1 MTSDAPTGFRS
12 RTRDVVESFLR
23 TVVLLDDLAVMST
36 STSEPTGAAA
46 SAPLSVPDYPQS
58 PTPKDD
64 IRRRDPQ
71 GVRLDAD
78 AVIGG
83 FADIGSVCAV
93 LNPAPG
99 DEFRERTVKTARR
112 ADIVILDWKIH
123 ESVGDAALDVMR
135 DILLGDRQRLR
146 LMAFYTGEPNLREI
160 FNRIKDVATEFYEDD
175 ELLVIDDF
183 RISKG
188 PLHIVLLAKQG
199 TLNDLQPELRNQEVA
214 ESQLADRLAHD
225 FALMTGGL
233 IRNCAIAGITAIR
246 DNAHRILAKFEPSV
260 DPAYLGHRL
269 LLPHPPDTEDHL
281 VEALGSELISVLEEN
296 RPGACADVDAIGSW
310 LEQREHEGLGTFAR
324 YRFPKGQKAVDGW
337 RDLLSRG
344 IDDAKATL
352 PIDVKKSELEKQATE
367 PFAKDAEDAL
377 RSNRRLAALLRLKTR
392 YPGRPPRLSI
402 GSLLSTREDDEDRYF
417 LCLQPKCDSVRL
429 PASTGFPLIPLIP
442 LEDVE
447 VKSQGTSL
455 RLVLETSKD
464 QWKDFGIKPKP
475 SELSIRFFKPSS
487 NPPGEVVAT
496 EMENGGFFFEDNEGR
511 KYRWMAEMKDEHAL
525 GIAGEVASALARPGP
540 NDAEWL
546 RKAAGTPP
554 EPSVGGPEQNP
565 QEGR

>member
-64 IRRRDPQ
+64 ILRRDPQ

-123 ESVGDAALDVMR
+123 DSVGDAALEVMR
-135 DILLGDRQRLR
+135 DILQGDGQRLR
-146 LMAFYTGEPNLREI
+146 LLAFYTGEPNLHEI

-175 ELLVIDDF
+175 ELLERDGF

-188 PLHIVLLAKQG
+188 PLHIVVLAKQG
-199 TLNDLQPELRNQEVA
+199 TLNELRPELRHQEVA
-214 ESQLADRLAHD
+214 ESQLADRLAND
-225 FALMTGGL
+225 FAVMTGGL

-246 DNAHRILAKFEPSV
+246 DNAHRILAKCEQSL

-269 LLPHPPDTEDHL
+269 LLPHPPDAEDHL
-281 VEALGSELISVLEEN
+281 VEVLGSELISVLEEN
-296 RPGACADVDAIGSW
+296 RPGACADVDALESW
-310 LEQREHEGLGTFAR
+310 LEVQEHEGLGLSE
-324 YRFPKGQKAVDGW
+324 RFPFPNALNAVDGW
-337 RDLLSRG
+337 RGLLSRG
-344 IDDAKATL
+344 IDDAHAIR
-352 PIDVKKSELEKQATE
+352 PIGLSKTELRKRATE
-367 PFAKDAEDAL
+367 PFAKDAEAAL
-377 RSNRRLAALLRLKTR
+377 RANRRFAALLCLKTH
-392 YPGRPPRLSI
+392 YPSGPPRLSI
-402 GSLLSTREDDEDRYF
+402 GSILSTQEDDEDRYF

-429 PASTGFPLIPLIP
+429 SRSSGFPLIPLIP

-447 VKSQGTSL
+447 VNNQGTSL

-464 QWKDFGIKPKP
+464 QWRNFGIKPKP
-475 SELSIRFFKPSS
+475 SELSIRCFKPSS
-487 NPPGEVVAT
+487 YPPGEVVAT
-496 EMENGGFFFEDNEGR
+496 GRQDGGFFFEDEEG
-511 KYRWMAEMKDEHAL
+511 KQYRWMAEMKDEHAL

-540 NDAEWL
+540 NDTEWL
-546 RKAAGTPP
+546 RQAAGTPP
-554 EPSVGGPEQNP
+554 EPSGDGLEHNTQ
-565 QEGR
+565 

>member
-23 TVVLLDDLAVMST
+23 TVVLLDDLAVMSA
-36 STSEPTGAAA
+36 STGEPTGAAA
-46 SAPLSVPDYPQS
+46 PAPLSVPDYPQS

-64 IRRRDPQ
+64 ILRRDPQ

-99 DEFRERTVKTARR
+99 DEFRERTVKAARR

-135 DILLGDRQRLR
+135 DLLREGRQRLR
-146 LMAFYTGEPNLREI
+146 LLAFYTGEPNLHEI
-160 FNRIKDVATEFYEDD
+160 FNRIKDVVTEFYEDD
-175 ELLVIDDF
+175 ELLESNGF

-188 PLHIVLLAKQG
+188 PLHVVVLAKQG
-199 TLNDLQPELRNQEVA
+199 TLNELQPEFRNQEVA
-214 ESQLADRLAHD
+214 ESQLADRLAND
-225 FALMTGGL
+225 FAVMTGGL
-233 IRNCAIAGITAIR
+233 IRNCAMAGITAVR
-246 DNAHRILAKFEPSV
+246 DNAHRILAKCEQSL

-269 LLPHPPDTEDHL
+269 MLRHPPDAEDHL

-296 RPGACADVDAIGSW
+296 RPGACADVGAIKSW
-310 LEQREHEGLGTFAR
+310 LAQREHEGLR
-324 YRFPKGQKAVDGW
+324 ISDRFSFPNGQGAIDGW
-337 RDLLSRG
+337 RDLLSKG
-344 IDDAKATL
+344 IEDDNAIL
-352 PIDVKKSELEKQATE
+352 PIGVSKSKLQKQATE
-367 PFAKDAEDAL
+367 PFSENAEAAFH
-377 RSNRRLAALLRLKTR
+377 SNRRFAALLCLKTR

-402 GSLLSTREDDEDRYF
+402 GSILHTREGDKDCYF

-429 PASTGFPLIPLIP
+429 SALSGFPLIPLIP
-442 LEDVE
+442 LKDVE
-447 VKSQGTSL
+447 VNNQGTSL
-455 RLVLETSKD
+455 RLILETSKD
-464 QWKDFGIKPKP
+464 EWKDFGIKPKP
-475 SELSIRFFKPSS
+475 SELSIRCFKPTSD
-487 NPPGEVVAT
+487 PPGEVVAT
-496 EMENGGFFFEDNEGR
+496 RMQDGSFFFEDEEGK

-554 EPSVGGPEQNP
+554 QPADGGLEHIP
-565 QEGR
+565 Q

>member
-1 MTSDAPTGFRS
+1 M
-12 RTRDVVESFLR
+12 LN
-23 TVVLLDDLAVMST
+23 
-36 STSEPTGAAA
+36 
-46 SAPLSVPDYPQS
+46 
-58 PTPKDD
+58 
-64 IRRRDPQ
+64 
-71 GVRLDAD
+71 
-78 AVIGG
+78 AVING

-93 LNPAPG
+93 LNSAPG
-99 DEFRERTVKTARR
+99 DEFHERTVKTARR

-123 ESVGDAALDVMR
+123 ESVGDAALNVMR
-135 DILLGDRQRLR
+135 DILQEDRQRLR
-146 LMAFYTGEPNLREI
+146 LMAFYTGEPDLHEI
-160 FNRIKDVATEFYEDD
+160 FKRIKDVATEFYEDD
-175 ELLVIDDF
+175 ELLVSDGF

-188 PLHIVLLAKQG
+188 PLHIVVLAKQG

-214 ESQLADRLAHD
+214 ESQLADRLAND
-225 FALMTGGL
+225 FAQMTGGL
-233 IRNCAIAGITAIR
+233 IRNCAVEGITAIR
-246 DNAHRILAKFEPSV
+246 DNAHRILAKFEESL

-269 LLPHPPDTEDHL
+269 LLPHPPDAEDHL

-296 RPGACADVDAIGSW
+296 RLGACADVDAIESW
-310 LEQREHEGLGTFAR
+310 LEQREHEGLGISD
-324 YRFPKGQKAVDGW
+324 RFSFSGAQKAVDRW

-344 IDDAKATL
+344 IDDPNAIF
-352 PIDVKKSELEKQATE
+352 PIGVGKIQMRKQATE
-367 PFAKDAEDAL
+367 AFAKDTEAAL
-377 RSNRRLAALLRLKTR
+377 RSNRRFAALLQLKTR

-429 PASTGFPLIPLIP
+429 SASVGFPLIPLIP

-447 VKSQGTSL
+447 VGNQGTSL

-475 SELSIRFFKPSS
+475 SELSIRTFKPGLD
-487 NPPGEVVAT
+487 PPGEVVAT
-496 EMENGGFFFEDNEGR
+496 GMQDGSFFFEDEAGK

-554 EPSVGGPEQNP
+554 NSSAGRPEQNP
-565 QEGR
+565 Q

>member
-36 STSEPTGAAA
+36 STSEPTGAEE
-46 SAPLSVPDYPQS
+46 SALLRVPDYPQS

-64 IRRRDPQ
+64 TLRRDPR

-78 AVIGG
+78 AVISG

-99 DEFRERTVKTARR
+99 DEFHERTVKAARR

-123 ESVGDAALDVMR
+123 ESVGDAALNVMR
-135 DILLGDRQRLR
+135 DILEGDRQRLR
-146 LMAFYTGEPNLREI
+146 LIAFYTGEPNLHEI
-160 FNRIKDVATEFYEDD
+160 FNQIKDVATEFYEDD
-175 ELLVIDDF
+175 ELLVSDGF
-183 RISKG
+183 WISKG
-188 PLHIVLLAKQG
+188 PLHIVVLAKLG
-199 TLNDLQPELRNQEVA
+199 TLNDQRPELRNQEVA
-214 ESQLADRLAHD
+214 ERQLADRLASE
-225 FALMTGGL
+225 FALMIGGL
-233 IRNCAIAGITAIR
+233 IRNCALAGITAIR
-246 DNAHRILAKFEPSV
+246 DNAHRILAQFEKSL

-269 LLPHPPDTEDHL
+269 LLPHPPDAEDHL

-296 RPGACADVDAIGSW
+296 RPGACADVDAIGLW
-310 LEQREHEGLGTFAR
+310 LEQREHEGLGIFGGF
-324 YRFPKGQKAVDGW
+324 RFPKRQKASDGW

-344 IDDAKATL
+344 INDANATL
-352 PIDVKKSELEKQATE
+352 PIDVKQAELGKKATE
-367 PFAKDAEDAL
+367 LFAKDAEAAL
-377 RSNRRLAALLRLKTR
+377 RSNRRFAALLRLKTR

-402 GSLLSTREDDEDRYF
+402 GSILSTREDDEDSYF

-429 PASTGFPLIPLIP
+429 TGSSGFPLIPLIP

-447 VKSQGTSL
+447 VNNQGTSL
-455 RLVLETSKD
+455 RLVLETGKD
-464 QWKDFGIKPKP
+464 QWKNFGIKPKP
-475 SELSIRFFKPSS
+475 SELSIRCFKPSS
-487 NPPGEVVAT
+487 DPPGEVVAT
-496 EMENGGFFFEDNEGR
+496 GMQDGSFFFEDEEGK
-511 KYRWMAEMKDEHAL
+511 KYRWMAEMKDDHAL

-554 EPSVGGPEQNP
+554 QPSVEGPEQNP
-565 QEGR
+565 Q

>member
-36 STSEPTGAAA
+36 STGKPAEAAA

-58 PTPKDD
+58 PTPKDE
-64 IRRRDPQ
+64 IPSRYPQ

-135 DILLGDRQRLR
+135 GILREDRQRLR
-146 LMAFYTGEPNLREI
+146 LIAFYTGEPNLHEI
-160 FNRIKDVATEFYEDD
+160 FDRVKDVATAFYEDD
-175 ELLVIDDF
+175 ELLVSDGF

-188 PLHIVLLAKQG
+188 PLRIVVLAKQG
-199 TLNDLQPELRNQEVA
+199 TLSDLQPELRNQEVA
-214 ESQLADRLAHD
+214 ESQLADRLVND

-233 IRNCAIAGITAIR
+233 IRNCAIEGITAIR
-246 DNAHRILAKFEPSV
+246 DNAHRILAKFEDSL

-269 LLPHPPDTEDHL
+269 LLPHPPDAEDHL
-281 VEALGSELISVLEEN
+281 VEALGSELISVLEES
-296 RPGACADVDAIGSW
+296 RPGACADVDAIESW
-310 LEQREHEGLGTFAR
+310 LEQREHEGLGISE
-324 YRFPKGQKAVDGW
+324 RFPFPETKKLADGW

-344 IDDAKATL
+344 IDDANAIL
-352 PIDVKKSELEKQATE
+352 PKEMGKTKLRKQATE
-367 PFAKDAEDAL
+367 PFAKDTEAAL
-377 RSNRRLAALLRLKTR
+377 RSNRRFAALLRLKTR
-392 YPGRPPRLSI
+392 YLGRPPRLSI
-402 GSLLSTREDDEDRYF
+402 GSLLRTPEDDEYRYF

-429 PASTGFPLIPLIP
+429 SASSGFPLIPLIP

-447 VKSQGTSL
+447 VKNQGTSL
-455 RLVLETSKD
+455 RLVLETNKD
-464 QWKDFGIKPKP
+464 QWHDFGIKPKP

-487 NPPGEVVAT
+487 DPPGEVVAT
-496 EMENGGFFFEDNEGR
+496 KIQDGSFFFEDDEGK
-511 KYRWMAEMKDEHAL
+511 KYRWIAEMKDEHAM
-525 GIAGEVASALARPGP
+525 GIAVEVASALARPGP

-554 EPSVGGPEQNP
+554 EHSDGGPEQNP
-565 QEGR
+565 Q

>member
-12 RTRDVVESFLR
+12 RTREVVESFLR
-23 TVVLLDDLAVMST
+23 TVVLLDDLAVMSA

-46 SAPLSVPDYPQS
+46 SAPLGVPDYPQS

-64 IRRRDPQ
+64 TLSRDPR

-78 AVIGG
+78 AVING
-83 FADIGSVCAV
+83 FADIGMVCAV

-99 DEFRERTVKTARR
+99 DEFHERTVKTARR
-112 ADIVILDWKIH
+112 SDIVILDWKIH
-123 ESVGDAALDVMR
+123 ESAGDAALDVMR
-135 DILLGDRQRLR
+135 DILEGDRQRLR
-146 LMAFYTGEPNLREI
+146 LMAFYTGEPNLHKI
-160 FNRIKDVATEFYEDD
+160 FSRIKEVAAEFYEDD
-175 ELLVIDDF
+175 ELLVTDDF

-188 PLHIVLLAKQG
+188 PLHIVVLAKQG

-214 ESQLADRLAHD
+214 ERQLADRLAND

-233 IRNCAIAGITAIR
+233 IRNCAITGITAIR
-246 DNAHRILAKFEPSV
+246 DNAHRILAKFEESL
-260 DPAYLGHRL
+260 DAAYLGHRL
-269 LLPHPPDTEDHL
+269 LLPHPPDAEDHL

-296 RPGACADVDAIGSW
+296 RPGACADVNVIESW
-310 LEQREHEGLGTFAR
+310 LEQREHEGLGTFDKFS
-324 YRFPKGQKAVDGW
+324 FPETQNVVDGW

-344 IDDAKATL
+344 IDDANATL
-352 PIDVKKSELEKQATE
+352 PIGVKKAGLGKQATE
-367 PFAKDAEDAL
+367 LFAKDAEAAL
-377 RSNRRLAALLRLKTR
+377 RSNRRFAALLRLKTR

-402 GSLLSTREDDEDRYF
+402 GSLLSSREDDEDRYF

-447 VKSQGTSL
+447 VKNKGASL

-487 NPPGEVVAT
+487 DPPGEVVAT
-496 EMENGGFFFEDNEGR
+496 GMEDGNFFFEDEEGR
-511 KYRWMAEMKDEHAL
+511 KYRWMAEMKDDHAL

-554 EPSVGGPEQNP
+554 QPSVEGPEQNP
-565 QEGR
+565 Q

>member
-1 MTSDAPTGFRS
+1 MTSDAPTEFRS

-23 TVVLLDDLAVMST
+23 TVVLLDDLAIMST
-36 STSEPTGAAA
+36 STSKRTGAAE

-58 PTPKDD
+58 PTPKDERL
-64 IRRRDPQ
+64 IRDPQ
-71 GVRLDAD
+71 GVSLDAD

-99 DEFRERTVKTARR
+99 DEFRKRTVRTARR

-123 ESVGDAALDVMR
+123 DSVGDAALDVMR
-135 DILLGDRQRLR
+135 DILQGDQQRLR
-146 LMAFYTGEPNLREI
+146 LLAFYTGEPNLHGI

-175 ELLVIDDF
+175 ELLVSDDF

-188 PLHIVLLAKQG
+188 PLHIVVLSKQG
-199 TLNDLQPELRNQEVA
+199 TQNHLQQELWKQEVA
-214 ESQLADRLAHD
+214 ESQLADRLAND

-233 IRNCAIAGITAIR
+233 IRNSAMAGITAIR
-246 DNAHRILAKFEPSV
+246 DNAHRILAKFEESL

-269 LLPHPPDTEDHL
+269 LLPHPPDAEDHL

-296 RPGACADVDAIGSW
+296 RPGAYADVDAIGLW
-310 LEQREHEGLGTFAR
+310 LEQQEHEGLGISDG
-324 YRFPKGQKAVDGW
+324 YRFPNALKAVDGW

-344 IDDAKATL
+344 IDDANAIL
-352 PIDVKKSELEKQATE
+352 PIGMSKTELRKQATE
-367 PFAKDAEDAL
+367 PFAKDAEAAL
-377 RSNRRLAALLRLKTR
+377 RSNHHFAALLRLKTR

-402 GSLLSTREDDEDRYF
+402 GSLLCTHEDGEDCYF

-429 PASTGFPLIPLIP
+429 SASSGFPLIPLIP

-447 VKSQGTSL
+447 VKNQGTSL
-455 RLVLETSKD
+455 RLVLETSKG

-475 SELSIRFFKPSS
+475 SELSIRVFKPSS

-496 EMENGGFFFEDNEGR
+496 GMENGSFFFEDNEGR

-554 EPSVGGPEQNP
+554 EPSVGGLEENP
-565 QEGR
+565 Q

>member
-1 MTSDAPTGFRS
+1 MTSDAPTGFQS

-23 TVVLLDDLAVMST
+23 TVVLLDDLAVMSA
-36 STSEPTGAAA
+36 STGEPTGAAA
-46 SAPLSVPDYPQS
+46 TAPLSVPDYPQS

-64 IRRRDPQ
+64 KLRRDPQ

-99 DEFRERTVKTARR
+99 DGFRERTVKAARR

-135 DILLGDRQRLR
+135 DLLQEDRQRLR
-146 LMAFYTGEPNLREI
+146 LLAFYTGEPNLHEI
-160 FNRIKDVATEFYEDD
+160 FNRIKDVATEFYKDD
-175 ELLVIDDF
+175 ELLESNGF

-188 PLHIVLLAKQG
+188 PLHVVVLAKQG
-199 TLNDLQPELRNQEVA
+199 TLNELQPELRNQEVA
-214 ESQLADRLAHD
+214 ESQLADRLAND
-225 FALMTGGL
+225 FAAMTGGL
-233 IRNCAIAGITAIR
+233 IRNCAMAGITAVR
-246 DNAHRILAKFEPSV
+246 DNAHRILAKCEQSL

-269 LLPHPPDTEDHL
+269 LLPHPPDAEDHL

-296 RPGACADVDAIGSW
+296 RPGACADVDAIESW
-310 LEQREHEGLGTFAR
+310 LEQREHEGLGISNG
-324 YRFPKGQKAVDGW
+324 YRFPNTLKAVDGW

-344 IDDAKATL
+344 IDDANAIL
-352 PIDVKKSELEKQATE
+352 PMGMSKTELRKQATK
-367 PFAKDAEDAL
+367 PFAKNAEAAL
-377 RSNRRLAALLRLKTR
+377 RSNRRFAALLRLKTR

-402 GSLLSTREDDEDRYF
+402 GSILSTQEGDEDRYF

-429 PASTGFPLIPLIP
+429 SGSAGFPLIPLIP

-447 VKSQGTSL
+447 VKNKGTSL

-464 QWKDFGIKPKP
+464 QWKDFGIKLKP

-487 NPPGEVVAT
+487 DPPGEVVAT
-496 EMENGGFFFEDNEGR
+496 RREDGNFFFEDEEGR
-511 KYRWMAEMKDEHAL
+511 KYRWTAEMKDEHAL

-554 EPSVGGPEQNP
+554 QPAVEGPEQNP
-565 QEGR
+565 Q

>member
-1 MTSDAPTGFRS
+1 MTSDVTTGFRS

-23 TVVLLDDLAVMST
+23 TVVLLDDLAVMAT
-36 STSEPTGAAA
+36 STSEATGAAA
-46 SAPLSVPDYPQS
+46 SAPLNVPNYPQS

-64 IRRRDPQ
+64 TLGRDPR
-71 GVRLDAD
+71 GARLDAD
-78 AVIGG
+78 AVING

-99 DEFRERTVKTARR
+99 EEFHERTVKVARR

-123 ESVGDAALDVMR
+123 ESVGDVALDVMR
-135 DILLGDRQRLR
+135 NILQGDLQRLR
-146 LMAFYTGEPNLREI
+146 LMAFYTGEPNLHDI

-175 ELLVIDDF
+175 ELLVSDDL

-188 PLHIVLLAKQG
+188 PLHIVVLAKQG

-214 ESQLADRLAHD
+214 EGQLADRLAND

-233 IRNCAIAGITAIR
+233 VRNCAIAGITAIR
-246 DNAHRILAKFEPSV
+246 DNAHRILGKFEQNL

-269 LLPHPPDTEDHL
+269 LLAHPPDAEDHL

-296 RPGACADVDAIGSW
+296 RPGACANVDTIGSW
-310 LEQREHEGLGTFAR
+310 LEQQEHEGLGISDR
-324 YRFPKGQKAVDGW
+324 YRFPNALGAINGW

-344 IDDAKATL
+344 IDDANAIL
-352 PIDVKKSELEKQATE
+352 PIGIGKTELRKQAAE
-367 PFAKDAEDAL
+367 PFAKDSEAAL
-377 RSNRRLAALLRLKTR
+377 RSNRHFAALLRLKTR

-402 GSLLSTREDDEDRYF
+402 GSLLLSTREDGEDHYF

-442 LEDVE
+442 LEGVE
-447 VKSQGTSL
+447 VKAQGTSL
-455 RLVLETSKD
+455 RLVLETGKD

-475 SELSIRFFKPSS
+475 SELCIRFFKPTSD
-487 NPPGEVVAT
+487 PPGEVVAT
-496 EMENGGFFFEDNEGR
+496 GMQDGSFFFEDEEGQ

-554 EPSVGGPEQNP
+554 QPSVGGPGQNP
-565 QEGR
+565 Q